1 MRYSL
6 KNKFTHLDKINNLSK
21 DILANS
27 RFLRHNSM
35 KEIEINNKNELMKK
49 CYSNYIN
56 PRFKENYFDI
66 ITGVL
71 PNNVNYSYSKDDHFI
86 KKIYSDN
93 LLLKNLNKNEKIE
106 VKKAILLNM
115 IKIKN
120 PKIEKKRLIKSYS
133 TKQIDQNK
141 ELSFNFNKNSFLNK
155 FENLKNKMSN
165 SSNQNILYNR
175 KYSNSKINYKT
186 KNNENCSFEDSFF
199 SLSNNSKGKFSEQK
213 IKERG
218 LKLKQKLNLYK

>member
-71 PNNVNYSYSKDDHFI
+71 PNNVNYSYSKDHFI

-115 IKIKN
+115 IKINN

>member
-1 MRYSL
+1 
-6 KNKFTHLDKINNLSK
+6 
-21 DILANS
+21 
-27 RFLRHNSM
+27 M

-71 PNNVNYSYSKDDHFI
+71 PNNVNYSYSKDHFI

-165 SSNQNILYNR
+165 SSHQNLLYNR

-199 SLSNNSKGKFSEQK
+199 SLSNISKGKFSEQK

>member
-27 RFLRHNSM
+27 RFLRHNRM

-71 PNNVNYSYSKDDHFI
+71 PNNVNYSYSKDHFI

-115 IKIKN
+115 IKINN

>member
-1 MRYSL
+1 MRYSS
-6 KNKFTHLDKINNLSK
+6 KNKFAHLDKINSLSK
-21 DILANS
+21 DILVNS
-27 RFLRHNSM
+27 RFLNHNSM

-56 PRFKENYFDI
+56 PKFKENYFDI

-71 PNNVNYSYSKDDHFI
+71 PNNVNYSYSKDNFI

-120 PKIEKKRLIKSYS
+120 PKIEKKGLFKSYS

-141 ELSFNFNKNSFLNK
+141 ELSFNFNKNSFLNR

-165 SSNQNILYNR
+165 LSDQNLLYNR
-175 KYSNSKINYKT
+175 KHSNSKINYKT
-186 KNNENCSFEDSFF
+186 KNKNCSYEDSFF

-213 IKERG
+213 IKEGG
-218 LKLKQKLNLYK
+218 LKLKQKLNLFKL

>member
-21 DILANS
+21 DILVNS

-56 PRFKENYFDI
+56 PKFKENYFDI

-71 PNNVNYSYSKDDHFI
+71 PNNVNYSYSKDHFI

-120 PKIEKKRLIKSYS
+120 PKIEKKGLFKSYS

-165 SSNQNILYNR
+165 SSHQNLLYNR

-199 SLSNNSKGKFSEQK
+199 SLSNISKGKFSEQK
-213 IKERG
+213 IKEGG
-218 LKLKQKLNLYK
+218 LKLKQKLNLFKL

>member
-1 MRYSL
+1 
-6 KNKFTHLDKINNLSK
+6 
-21 DILANS
+21 
-27 RFLRHNSM
+27 M

-71 PNNVNYSYSKDDHFI
+71 PNNVNYSYSKDHFI

-115 IKIKN
+115 IKINN

>member
-6 KNKFTHLDKINNLSK
+6 KNKFAHLDKINNLSK

-71 PNNVNYSYSKDDHFI
+71 PNNVNYSYSKDHFI

>member
-56 PRFKENYFDI
+56 PKFKENYFDI

-71 PNNVNYSYSKDDHFI
+71 PNNVNYSYSKDNFI

-120 PKIEKKRLIKSYS
+120 PKIEKKGLFKSYS

-141 ELSFNFNKNSFLNK
+141 ELSFNFNKNSFLNR

-165 SSNQNILYNR
+165 SSHQNLLYNR

-199 SLSNNSKGKFSEQK
+199 SLSNISKGKFSEQK

>member
-71 PNNVNYSYSKDDHFI
+71 PNNVNYSYSKDHFI

-115 IKIKN
+115 IKINN

-186 KNNENCSFEDSFF
+186 KNNENSSFEDSFF

>member
-1 MRYSL
+1 MRYSF
-6 KNKFTHLDKINNLSK
+6 KNEVSHLEKINSLSK
-21 DILANS
+21 EVLINS
-27 RFLRHNSM
+27 RFLRNNSM
-35 KEIEINNKNELMKK
+35 KDIHNNNKIELMKK

-56 PRFKENYFDI
+56 PKFKENYFDI

-71 PNNVNYSYSKDDHFI
+71 PNNVNYSYSKDNFI

-120 PKIEKKRLIKSYS
+120 PKIEKKGLFKSYS

-141 ELSFNFNKNSFLNK
+141 ELSFNFNKNSFLNR

-165 SSNQNILYNR
+165 LSDQNLLYNR
-175 KYSNSKINYKT
+175 KHSNSKINYKT
-186 KNNENCSFEDSFF
+186 KNKNCSYEDSFF

-213 IKERG
+213 IKEGG
-218 LKLKQKLNLYK
+218 LKLKQKLNLFKL

>member
-71 PNNVNYSYSKDDHFI
+71 PNNVNYSYSKDHFI

-186 KNNENCSFEDSFF
+186 KNNENSSFEDSFF

>member
-6 KNKFTHLDKINNLSK
+6 KNKFAHLDKINNLSK
-21 DILANS
+21 DILVNS

-71 PNNVNYSYSKDDHFI
+71 PNNVNYSYSKDHFI

-186 KNNENCSFEDSFF
+186 KNNENSSFEDSFF

>member
-1 MRYSL
+1 
-6 KNKFTHLDKINNLSK
+6 
-21 DILANS
+21 
-27 RFLRHNSM
+27 M
-35 KEIEINNKNELMKK
+35 KEIEINNKKELMKK

-56 PRFKENYFDI
+56 PKFKENYFDI

-71 PNNVNYSYSKDDHFI
+71 PNNVNYSYSKDNFI

-115 IKIKN
+115 IKINN

>member
-71 PNNVNYSYSKDDHFI
+71 PNNVNYSYSKDHFI

-115 IKIKN
+115 IKINN
-120 PKIEKKRLIKSYS
+120 PKIEKK
-133 TKQIDQNK
+133 D
-141 ELSFNFNKNSFLNK
+141 
-155 FENLKNKMSN
+155 
-165 SSNQNILYNR
+165 
-175 KYSNSKINYKT
+175 
-186 KNNENCSFEDSFF
+186 
-199 SLSNNSKGKFSEQK
+199 
-213 IKERG
+213 
-218 LKLKQKLNLYK
+218 

>member
-71 PNNVNYSYSKDDHFI
+71 PNNVNYSYSKDHFI